1 MSRQDLHLHRVK
13 FIPVS
18 NGDLIDLPTRSY
30 NSYNTKHYDDAG
42 HSHLVGFKPG
52 RAGRAEGH
60 LVYLVHEAVSAKQH
74 VRKVREPKL
83 PKTVG

>member
-18 NGDLIDLPTRSY
+18 NGDLLSVPTVARRSGY
-30 NSYNTKHYDDAG
+30 GSGTMSYDDVG

-52 RAGRAEGH
+52 PSGRASGH

-74 VRKVREPKL
+74 VRKVRAPK
-83 PKTVG
+83 P